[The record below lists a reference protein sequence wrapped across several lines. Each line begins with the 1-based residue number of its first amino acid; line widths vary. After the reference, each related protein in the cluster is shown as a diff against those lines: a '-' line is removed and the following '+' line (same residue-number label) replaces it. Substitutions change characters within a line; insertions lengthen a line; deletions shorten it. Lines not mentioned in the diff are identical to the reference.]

1 MDENLKNALN
11 CSKSLSDLARCL
23 FGKENY
29 TNREK
34 CKKLLESEGI
44 DWKSWLDEKRT
55 NNKRFCLYCGKEI
68 TGDSRKKFCNHSCS
82 ASYNNKGVIRNKTG
96 ANGHKNIK
104 EDKCVLC
111 GKELTKTQKKFC
123 SKECEIEYKYQE
135 KIKQWKN
142 GSSKGC
148 DASGGMSNYLRKYF
162 LEKANYSC
170 EQCGFNKNNEYTGL
184 SILQLHHK
192 DGDCYNN
199 SEDNIEVLCP
209 NCHCLTEN
217 FGSRN
222 KNSTRVDRRTKYYR
236 ESIIP
241 KASAQCQ

>member
-1 MDENLKNALN
+1 MFVWE
-11 CSKSLSDLARCL
+11 R
-23 FGKENY
+23 NY

-44 DWKSWLDEKRT
+44 DWKSWLDEKRAS
-55 NNKRFCLYCGKEI
+55 NKRFCLYCGKEI

-82 ASYNNKGVIRNKTG
+82 ASYNNKGVAR
-96 ANGHKNIK
+96 NGHKK
-104 EDKCVLC
+104 ELYCKNC
-111 GKELTKTQKKFC
+111 GKPLEKHQTKFC
-123 SKECEIEYKYQE
+123 SKECNVDFNYKEQIKLWQNGEI
-135 KIKQWKN
+135 
-142 GSSKGC
+142 KGC
-148 DASGGMSNYLRKYF
+148 DSAGAVSPYVRRYM

-170 EQCGFNKNNEYTGL
+170 EKCGFNKNNEYTGL

-222 KNSTRVDRRTKYYR
+222 KNSTRIDRRTKYYR
-236 ESIIP
+236 EYIIP
-241 KASAQCQ
+241 KTSAQCD

>member
-1 MDENLKNALN
+1 MDESLKKALN
-11 CSKSLSDLARCL
+11 YGKSLSDLARCL

-44 DWKSWLDEKRT
+44 DWKSWLDEKRIS
-55 NNKRFCLYCGKEI
+55 NKRFCLYCGKEI
-68 TGDSRKKFCNHSCS
+68 SGDTRKKFCNHSCS
-82 ASYNNKGVIRNKTG
+82 ASYNNKGVVRNSRKKEIYCVNCGKPLEKHQTKFCCKECNVEFNYKEQIRLWQSGEIRGCDSTG
-96 ANGHKNIK
+96 A
-104 EDKCVLC
+104 V
-111 GKELTKTQKKFC
+111 
-123 SKECEIEYKYQE
+123 SPYVRR
-135 KIKQWKN
+135 
-142 GSSKGC
+142 
-148 DASGGMSNYLRKYF
+148 YL

-236 ESIIP
+236 ENIIP
-241 KASAQCQ
+241 KASAQCD